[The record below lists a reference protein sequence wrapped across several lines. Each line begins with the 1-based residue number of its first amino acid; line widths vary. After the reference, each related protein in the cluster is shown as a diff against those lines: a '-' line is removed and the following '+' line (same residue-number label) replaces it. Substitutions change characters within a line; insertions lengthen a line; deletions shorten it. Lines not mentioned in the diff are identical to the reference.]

1 MEVAFGEG
9 KVMNEKDLNTWKRL
23 YEVCEPAQGS
33 ETIGTSG

>member
-23 YEVCEPAQGS
+23 YEAANLLKAQKP
-33 ETIGTSG
+33 